1 MPNTRERQLG
11 YIGIGELYKEYVQDD
26 KDAGSTDDS
35 IASLIELEDAAVIS
49 KTQSD
54 YHIISSVAEQAKQST
69 KGGWTESSSS
79 SPRFKCMLGR

>member
-26 KDAGSTDDS
+26 TDAGSTDDS

-54 YHIISSVAEQAKQST
+54 YRSHHQLSRRTGQAVN
-69 KGGWTESSSS
+69 
-79 SPRFKCMLGR
+79 